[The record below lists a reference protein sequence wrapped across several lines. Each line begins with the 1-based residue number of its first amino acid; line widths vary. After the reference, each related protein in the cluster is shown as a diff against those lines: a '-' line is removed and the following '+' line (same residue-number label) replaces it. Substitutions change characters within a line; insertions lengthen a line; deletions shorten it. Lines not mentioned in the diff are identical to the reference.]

1 MFTSIAEVD
10 TVRSATYKY
19 FNTLIS
25 VSSFTVPSVL
35 VILREAVHG
44 NLPGRAISNVEE
56 VRQFF
61 NHNSELYLYLERK
74 LELMKP
80 SEQITTLAKTDI
92 FIGALGSGFANVIYM
107 LPGSVVISYSP
118 PHVGGFFFDTL
129 CEMSRVHYIG
139 VYNSSTSFP
148 PECKNRINANGE
160 STIRAC
166 LDVLYAGDIFVN
178 IEQLRYLL
186 TSAII
191 HLKSEKYRGV

>member
-1 MFTSIAEVD
+1 
-10 TVRSATYKY
+10 
-19 FNTLIS
+19 
-25 VSSFTVPSVL
+25 
-35 VILREAVHG
+35 
-44 NLPGRAISNVEE
+44 
-56 VRQFF
+56 
-61 NHNSELYLYLERK
+61 
-74 LELMKP
+74 MKP